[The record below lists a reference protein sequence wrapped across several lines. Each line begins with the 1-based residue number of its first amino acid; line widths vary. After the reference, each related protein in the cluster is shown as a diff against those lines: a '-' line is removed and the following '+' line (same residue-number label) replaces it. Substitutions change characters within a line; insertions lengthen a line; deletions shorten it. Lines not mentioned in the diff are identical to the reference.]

1 MTATVEFSGPYFD
14 ERYDQLCD
22 ELDHDLEDTV
32 AQQAMA
38 DWHRNLDTSLRFPTG
53 FYESHISMRSSPSAS
68 GGTVVTDLGVIYG
81 HWLEGDGS
89 RNAPKTRFP
98 GYWSARRATAQVSA
112 KVGDLARQPV
122 DRFLEKVN
130 DGG

>member
-1 MTATVEFSGPYFD
+1 MVATVTFSGPYFD
-14 ERYDQLCD
+14 ARYDEACDQLNY
-22 ELDHDLEDTV
+22 DLEDAV

-38 DWHRNLDTSLRFPTG
+38 DWHHNLERSLRFPTG
-53 FYESHISMRSSPSAS
+53 FYESHITMQSSPSAS
-68 GGTVVTDLGVIYG
+68 GGTSVTDLGVIYG

-98 GYWSARRATAQVSA
+98 GYWSARRATVQVQA
-112 KVGDLARQPV
+112 KVEELSHRPV
-122 DRFLEKVN
+122 EHFLEKVN